1 MKRDL
6 GVFKTDNHYG
16 LRGLCS
22 MAANNW
28 TCKNSNDLKEI
39 NFQKLPKKKKALFI
53 DFSFDLTEG
62 SV

>member
-1 MKRDL
+1 MRRDL
-6 GVFKTDNHYG
+6 EGFKTDNHYG

-39 NFQKLPKKKKALFI
+39 NFQKLPKKKALFI
-53 DFSFDLTEG
+53 DLSFGLTEG

>member
-1 MKRDL
+1 
-6 GVFKTDNHYG
+6 
-16 LRGLCS
+16 

-39 NFQKLPKKKKALFI
+39 NFQKLPKKKALFI
-53 DFSFDLTEG
+53 DLSFGLTEG

>member
-1 MKRDL
+1 
-6 GVFKTDNHYG
+6 
-16 LRGLCS
+16 

-39 NFQKLPKKKKALFI
+39 NFQKLPKMKALFI
-53 DFSFDLTEG
+53 DLSFGLTEG